1 MTLYYFDTSALVKYY
16 VLEPGST
23 WVREIVN
30 ALEAPGEQRAHLIL
44 ISEITV
50 PEVAAAFAV
59 VHRTGRIRR
68 PVWDYVFDQFMD
80 DVSWRFQLIKVD
92 RDDFLRA
99 ALLTRN
105 HPLKGYDGVQL
116 AVALRA
122 DARLAPADVR
132 QRRRH
137 TACGRS
143 SGRAAHRESL

>member
-80 DVSWRFQLIKVD
+80 DVSWRFQLKSIG
-92 RDDFLRA
+92 
-99 ALLTRN
+99 TTSYGQ
-105 HPLKGYDGVQL
+105 PY
-116 AVALRA
+116 
-122 DARLAPADVR
+122 
-132 QRRRH
+132 
-137 TACGRS
+137 
-143 SGRAAHRESL
+143 